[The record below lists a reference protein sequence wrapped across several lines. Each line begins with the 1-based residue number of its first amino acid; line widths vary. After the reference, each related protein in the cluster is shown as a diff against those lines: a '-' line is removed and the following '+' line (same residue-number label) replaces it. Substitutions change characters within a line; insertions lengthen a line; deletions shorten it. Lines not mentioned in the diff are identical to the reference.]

1 MSEFEVGTR
10 VRAVGSTDGPI
21 FSFPE
26 GSLGTVR
33 EVLDHSTIAYI
44 ISSALLGYFPDVDIE
59 WDESSPSGSIFSSRA
74 FTDVEIVENA

>member
-1 MSEFEVGTR
+1 MSKFEVGTR
-10 VRAVGSTDGPI
+10 VRAIGSTDGPA

-33 EVLDHSTIAYI
+33 EVLDHSTFAYI
-44 ISSALLGYFPDVDIE
+44 ISSAFLGYYPDVDIE
-59 WDESSPSGSIFSSRA
+59 WDEPSPSGATFSARA